1 MFAFAIWDARY
12 NRLFCARDRLGIKPF
27 YFAMVGN
34 RFAFASEIKALFELR
49 DFNARLNRS
58 ALPEFFT
65 FGYLSAE
72 ETLYKNVYKLLP
84 GHCLCLELDSD
95 NARPQITQYWDL
107 NSSEPERSTIEDDCI
122 SRFRDL
128 FAVTV
133 RSHMVIT
140 IQFVIVFSREF

>member
-1 MFAFAIWDARY
+1 
-12 NRLFCARDRLGIKPF
+12 
-27 YFAMVGN
+27 MVGN

-107 NSSEPERSTIEDDCI
+107 NRDRKSTRLNSSHGYI
-122 SRFRDL
+122 SH
-128 FAVTV
+128 AV
-133 RSHMVIT
+133 
-140 IQFVIVFSREF
+140 F

>member
-1 MFAFAIWDARY
+1 
-12 NRLFCARDRLGIKPF
+12 
-27 YFAMVGN
+27 MVGN

-58 ALPEFFT
+58 ALPWLFT

-95 NARPQITQYWDL
+95 NARPQITQYWEL
-107 NSSEPERSTIEDDCI
+107 NSSAPERSPSEADCI

-128 FAVTV
+128 FAETV
-133 RSHMVIT
+133 RSHLMSDVPLGGVLRGGVDSGSIAAVMASFT
-140 IQFVIVFSREF
+140 KEHRHTFAL